1 MLYDY
6 IEQTHILTKYVIN
19 KEIKLMTENET
30 VLINLIREHEKP
42 DVALVTAIDIILSF
56 LNHHEVS
63 ATESSVVY
71 PELV

>member
-1 MLYDY
+1 
-6 IEQTHILTKYVIN
+6 
-19 KEIKLMTENET
+19 MTENET